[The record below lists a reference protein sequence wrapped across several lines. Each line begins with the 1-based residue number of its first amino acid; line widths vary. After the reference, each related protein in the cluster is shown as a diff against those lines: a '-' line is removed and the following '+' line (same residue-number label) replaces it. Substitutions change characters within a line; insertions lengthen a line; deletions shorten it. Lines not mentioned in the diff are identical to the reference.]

1 MRMTLESGLQK
12 KVNKY
17 GSVLKAY
24 RTMGGAG
31 AAIIGLGIMLIAC
44 GAFVG
49 ALLAIVKIIGG
60 IILFIVMAISGVILI
75 PIGNKIHTK
84 RVNNYLE
91 FFQQDTGYS
100 VEELQQA
107 DRELMSPDAVMI
119 GGKVDDGSTRVVFIV
134 TEHYFLSVWP
144 IKGAYLRK
152 LNDIVA
158 AFYSNE
164 IPGNGGYRQNLF
176 VITRQDTMMSGM
188 KNEYTG
194 KQYRGFENIIIKEQ
208 RNCPDLCAEVLAE
221 MVKRVSHIITCQK
234 ILVHGVG
241 YNLLSMD
248 DWQEDWER
256 IFKES

>member
-1 MRMTLESGLQK
+1 
-12 KVNKY
+12 
-17 GSVLKAY
+17 
-24 RTMGGAG
+24 
-31 AAIIGLGIMLIAC
+31 
-44 GAFVG
+44 
-49 ALLAIVKIIGG
+49 
-60 IILFIVMAISGVILI
+60 
-75 PIGNKIHTK
+75 
-84 RVNNYLE
+84 
-91 FFQQDTGYS
+91 
-100 VEELQQA
+100 
-107 DRELMSPDAVMI
+107 MI

-176 VITRQDTMMSGM
+176 VITRQDTMMPGM

-221 MVKRVSHIITCQK
+221 MAKRVSHIITCQK